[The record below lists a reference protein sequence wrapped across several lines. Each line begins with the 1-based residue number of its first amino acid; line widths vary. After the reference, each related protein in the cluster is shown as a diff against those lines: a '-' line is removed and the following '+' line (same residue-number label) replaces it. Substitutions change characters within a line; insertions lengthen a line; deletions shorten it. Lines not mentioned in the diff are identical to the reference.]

1 MVTWRKYNGALIPE
15 QPPHIDID
23 VDQNDVLKNVIKEK
37 AFFARWTTDFDCNKE
52 TEFWYVICDE
62 FLPIESLSKNTRN
75 NVRRGLK
82 RCYIKKVKC
91 HYVIE
96 NCYLIYK
103 KAFDNYNGHLSPISE
118 DEFKQEY
125 STYVDEKVWD
135 FWVVYENQTN
145 KVIAYSRNKIEYNQC
160 ELCTTKFHPEFLRK
174 FYPSEALF
182 YTMNKYYLDDKN
194 FDYVNDGARSIS
206 HETNIQSFLIQKFKF
221 RKAYCKLN
229 IIYNKPVGFLVKVVY
244 PFRLFLKSLN
254 WGPFTKL
261 NILINQEK
269 IRRSYD

>member
-1 MVTWRKYNGALIPE
+1 MVSWRKYNGALIPK
-15 QPPHIDID
+15 QPPHVEIS
-23 VDQNDVLKNVIKEK
+23 VDAAEMLKNINKER
-37 AFFARWTTDFDCNKE
+37 AFFARWTTDFDCIEE

-62 FLPIESLSKNTRN
+62 FLPVESLSKNTRN

-82 RCYIKKVKC
+82 RCEIKKVNC
-91 HYVIE
+91 QYVIE
-96 NCYLIYK
+96 NCYSIYK
-103 KAFDNYNGHLSPISE
+103 KAFDNYHGHLSPISE
-118 DEFKQEY
+118 VEFKEEY
-125 STYVDEKVWD
+125 LTYVDEKIWD
-135 FWVVYENQTN
+135 FWVVYEKQTN
-145 KVIAYSRNKIEYNQC
+145 KIIAYTRNKIDYNQC

-182 YTMNKYYLDDKN
+182 YTMNKYYLNENN
-194 FDYVNDGARSIS
+194 FKYVNDGARSIS

-244 PFRLFLKSLN
+244 PFRFILRLLN
-254 WGPFTKL
+254 WGLFTKL

-269 IRRSYD
+269 IKRSYD